1 MKNLKVYQEMLIVV
15 DMVNGFVNEG
25 VLHDEKIKDIVPRQ
39 LQLIKKAFAE
49 DWLVVFIKDTHTKDS
64 TEFRRFGNTNHCL
77 EKTREAK
84 LIPELEE
91 FEHRGISIEKNS
103 TSFFVAPGFQNLI
116 DEATSLKRIHVMG
129 CCTDIC
135 VANGVLPMMNYFDQ
149 NNRVVDVLIHED
161 AIETYDS
168 PQHPR
173 AVYSKAAKLLLKQ
186 QGAKFTKKFSL
197 CY

>member
-1 MKNLKVYQEMLIVV
+1 MKNLKVYQEMVIVV

-39 LQLIKKAFAE
+39 MQLIKKAFAE

-77 EKTREAK
+77 EETMEAK

-91 FEHRGISIEKNS
+91 FEHHGISIEKNS
-103 TSFFVAPGFQNLI
+103 TSFFVAPGFQNLL
-116 DEATSLKRIHVMG
+116 DEAISLTRIHVMG

-135 VANGVLPMMNYFDQ
+135 VTNGVLPMMNYFDQ

-173 AVYSKAAKLLLKQ
+173 DVYSKAAKLLLKQ
-186 QGAKFTKKFSL
+186 QGAQFTKKFR
-197 CY
+197 